1 MLWKVI
7 GFQIGNE
14 GASSKGSDKCR
25 ESDDG
30 SHEVRSRPGSSVE
43 VRAERPRPAPP
54 PTSRPVTRRNAGLW
68 EAATKIFAQICE
80 IGPTV
85 GMLEQNCG
93 IHPPSSKLLS
103 NYFYLNDQLY
113 SPLECIIDLKQVEYK
128 TPV

>member
-1 MLWKVI
+1 MESHW
-7 GFQIGNE
+7 FSNWDE
-14 GASSKGSDKCR
+14 GASSKGLDKCR

-43 VRAERPRPAPP
+43 VRAEWERPAPP
-54 PTSRPVTRRNAGLW
+54 PTSRPVTRRNAVLW
-68 EAATKIFAQICE
+68 EAATKIFAQILE

-128 TPV
+128 TPVY